1 MHKIVISKKRGFLMV
16 NLTIDGKNIEVK
28 EGTTVLRAAQS
39 AGIEIPTLCDHP
51 ELTPYGGCRLCLVEV
66 EGARTLQPSCTLPV
80 SEKMVVKTTTDR
92 IKEARKFVLTLL
104 FSERNHFCPFCQ
116 VSGGDCELQNSAYS
130 EGMTHWPLSPSFSTF
145 GVDASSPYFVLDNN
159 RCILCRRCVRA
170 CGELVGN
177 FTWGFEERGAKS
189 YLVADYG
196 VPVGESTCVS
206 CGTCV
211 QVCPT
216 GALIDRQSAYRG
228 KDFQVTNV
236 PTVCVGCSI
245 GCSTTVAVRD
255 NHIVRIEGRWA
266 EGVSGG
272 ILCKTGRFI
281 PVDDKRERVLTPMSR
296 VNGELKETSLEEA
309 IKVISSTMKPLAGKN
324 GTGVAAVAS
333 TRLPVESLSLV
344 KQIFADGMKS
354 TMVTSTEEGWS
365 TGASAAFADELKKSF
380 EGKVDALDSADCVV
394 VVGADLANNHQ
405 VLGFMVKR
413 ILPTGT
419 KLIVVDPESNDFDP
433 FAEVKIKASKGTNT
447 DILSA
452 LKAAVKGQKVAEF
465 AAKCGLEEA
474 ELLAAAKVLNEAENP
489 VFIYSRGLT
498 VKEGKPAISALLD
511 LSGAVKNA
519 DVISTKGK
527 ANSLAASQLHLD
539 QSFEAGKHQ
548 AFFVAI
554 GDDDPS
560 QRLIQRLEGAP
571 FLVVTAAYHSK
582 LTAMADVV
590 IPVEMW
596 AEIEGHYINVDGRL
610 QKTTRALQTPA
621 GVLGNEEALIAIAK
635 GLGISTNEA
644 WKKEITAR
652 TPSTVISAA

>member
-1 MHKIVISKKRGFLMV
+1 MV

-28 EGTTVLRAAQS
+28 EGTTVLRAAQA
-39 AGIEIPTLCDHP
+39 AGIEIPTLCDHK

-116 VSGGDCELQNSAYS
+116 VSGGDCELQNSAYE

-145 GVDASSPYFVLDNN
+145 GVDASHPYFVVDNN

-196 VPVGESTCVS
+196 VPVGESSCVS

-228 KDFQVTNV
+228 KDIQVENI
-236 PTVCVGCSI
+236 PTVCVGCSV
-245 GCSTTVAVRD
+245 GCLTNVAVRD
-255 NHIVRIEGRWA
+255 NQIIRIEGRWS

-272 ILCKTGRFI
+272 ILCKTGRFV
-281 PVDDKRERVLTPMSR
+281 PVDDKRERITTPMVR
-296 VNGELKETSLEEA
+296 ENGELKSATLEEA
-309 IKVISSTMKPLAGKN
+309 LKAISSTMKPLAGKN
-324 GTGVAAVAS
+324 GSGVAAIAS
-333 TRLPVESLSLV
+333 TRLPVETLSLV

-354 TMVTSTEEGWS
+354 GMVTSVEEGWP
-365 TGASAAFADELKKSF
+365 TGVTAGYADDMKKSF
-380 EGKVDALDSADCVV
+380 EGKVEVLDSADCVV

-419 KLIVVDPESNDFDP
+419 KLIVIDPESNDFDP
-433 FAEVKIKASKGTNT
+433 FAEVKLKAAKSTYT
-447 DILSA
+447 EVLAAI
-452 LKAAVKGQKVAEF
+452 KAAVKGQKVSDL
-465 AAKCGLEEA
+465 AAKCGLAEA
-474 ELLAAAKVLNEAENP
+474 DVLSASKVLAEAENP

-498 VKEGKPAISALLD
+498 GKEGKPALSALLE
-511 LSGAVKNA
+511 LAGSVKNA
-519 DVISTKGK
+519 AVISTKGK

-539 QSFEAGKHQ
+539 QPFETGKHQ
-548 AFFVAI
+548 AVFVAI

-560 QRLIQRLEGAP
+560 QRLMQRLEGVP
-571 FLVVTAAYHSK
+571 FLAVTAAYHSK
-582 LTAMADVV
+582 LTAMANVV

-610 QKTTRALQTPA
+610 QKTSKSLKAPV
-621 GVLGNEEALIAIAK
+621 GVLGNEEALQAIAK
-635 GLGISTNEA
+635 SLGISTNES
-644 WKKEITAR
+644 WKKEIAMR
-652 TPSTVISAA
+652 TPSTVISEA

>member
-1 MHKIVISKKRGFLMV
+1 MV

-51 ELTPYGGCRLCLVEV
+51 ELTPYGGCRLCLVEI
-66 EGARTLQPSCTLPV
+66 EGARTLQPSCTMPV

-116 VSGGDCELQNSAYS
+116 VSGGDCELQNSAYV
-130 EGMTHWPLSPSFSTF
+130 EGMTNWPLSPSFSTF
-145 GVDASSPYFVLDNN
+145 GVDASHPYFVLDNN

-196 VPVGESTCVS
+196 VPVGESSCVS

-228 KDFQVTNV
+228 KDFQVGNI
-236 PTVCVGCSI
+236 PTVCIGCSI

-255 NHIVRIEGRWA
+255 NHIVRIEGRWS

-281 PVDDKRERVLTPMSR
+281 PVEDKRERIVTPLVR
-296 VNGELKETSLEEA
+296 VNGELKPASLEDA
-309 IKVISSTMKPLAGKN
+309 IKSISSVLKPLSGKN
-324 GTGVAAVAS
+324 GSGVAAIAS
-333 TRLPVESLSLV
+333 TRLPVESLSLF

-354 TMVTSTEEGWS
+354 TMVTSTEEGWPTS
-365 TGASAAFADELKKSF
+365 VAALYSDETKKSF

-419 KLIVVDPESNDFDP
+419 KLIVIDKDTNDFDP
-433 FAEVKIKASKGTNT
+433 FAEVKIKASSGTNM
-447 DILSA
+447 DVIA
-452 LKAAVKGQKVAEF
+452 AIKAAITGQKTSDL
-465 AAKCGLEEA
+465 AAKCGLVETDVLAAGKVISEA
-474 ELLAAAKVLNEAENP
+474 EHP
-489 VFIYSRGLT
+489 VFIYGRSLT
-498 VKEGKPAISALLD
+498 SKDGKPALSVLLD
-511 LSGAVKNA
+511 LSASVKNA
-519 DVISTKGK
+519 TVISTKGK

-539 QSFEAGKHQ
+539 IPFEAGKHQ
-548 AFFVAI
+548 ACFVAI

-560 QRLIQRLEGAP
+560 QRFLQRLEGIP
-571 FLVVTAAYHSK
+571 FLAVSAAYHSK
-582 LTAMADVV
+582 LTAMANVV

-596 AEIEGHYINVDGRL
+596 AEIEGHFINVDGRL
-610 QKTTRALQTPA
+610 QKTNKALNPPV
-621 GVLGNEEALIAIAK
+621 GVLGNNEALLAIAND
-635 GLGISTNEA
+635 LGISTNDS
-644 WKKEITAR
+644 WKKEVTMR
-652 TPSTVISAA
+652 TPSTVISEA